1 MNDIGPINQRT
12 AVVAGV
18 IAIIAAGIALFLFG
32 FSLFASLV
40 IGAVIGGIAIIAMLY
55 GWAEPQSDQL
65 NVPAPTAE
73 PAAAPAPKAK
83 APAAA
88 PKAKAPAAAPKA
100 KAPAAAPKAKAPA
113 AAPKAKAAAATTT
126 TTADADKPQFLSA
139 ARDGGPD
146 DLKLIKGVGPK
157 LEKTL
162 HEMGL
167 YHFDQIAKW
176 GPTEQA
182 WINDNLAG
190 FKGRATRDD
199 WVNQAKILADGG
211 ETAFSKKK

>member
-73 PAAAPAPKAK
+73 PAAAP
-83 APAAA
+83 A